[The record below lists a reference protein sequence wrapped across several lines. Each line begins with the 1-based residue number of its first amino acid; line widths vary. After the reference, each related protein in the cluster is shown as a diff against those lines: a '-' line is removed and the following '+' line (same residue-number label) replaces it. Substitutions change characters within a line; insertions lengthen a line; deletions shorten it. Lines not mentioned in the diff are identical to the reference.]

1 MIIRFLPLLVLL
13 PALSNA
19 QSTSSSSNLTRES
32 HTVVRNRRSNFPCG
46 HSFVPCANELGEAE
60 SEDEEPADS
69 SKQNITGMLEPLKEF
84 VDKEALQFLAVR
96 VKNEM
101 DKLFNE
107 TERAAFDDFRGTDF
121 LFSTLAWNELRSI
134 DRYAKDM
141 SYSALVSIGTTEK
154 LQQKGMSTDM
164 ISNILPLMA
173 VNETVIKKICP
184 LNVIADCI
192 PGKYRTYSGH
202 CNNVQH
208 PLRGAT
214 YEPMQRLIPPA
225 YSDGVSK
232 PRVAKSEKPLTSA
245 RQISRTVF
253 ANTANFHRYCTLM
266 LAHWAEFV
274 YADLVHIGSTR
285 LFKENQSLPLPCCA
299 VDHPECL
306 PILTDPDDQPYN
318 ARGQCISYSRSFV
331 APRDGCNLG
340 TREQANIATSFLDA
354 SHLYGSTAD
363 QARRFRTFRNGQLL
377 HAPQS
382 QRRELLPPKEFTSAN
397 GCASTASNRPCFD
410 TPGYDMNTNPSVLN
424 EYAAA
429 VGLFFFTL
437 LPDTIT
443 QVSDHGLYTG
453 TRQLSHF
460 FNEPTMLYIHDKI
473 ESILRHMIREPII
486 QPGLQMSIEFR
497 EHFLRG
503 PDQYGIDLAAL
514 IIQQGRDHV
523 ARSEPKRR
531 LPITQET
538 LEKALRTGAEQ
549 YRRLQEAERK
559 RLVGQAVG
567 DRGQQSAVFAHAS
580 LMAPKKESLDRFDT
594 PRTTAK
600 NGRPLPSARTVS
612 VALHDDN
619 EAEDVH
625 FSHML
630 MQMGQI
636 LDHDFTHSPL
646 ARGPGNAVL
655 NCKFC
660 LVDERVI
667 PLSKTKRITPC
678 ITCTCTAD
686 GTECHSMTIE
696 NCDDLLTSYTEEEI
710 KRDTVCLIQCSR
722 ILNKNTKA
730 KS

>member
-1 MIIRFLPLLVLL
+1 MILRFFPILALL
-13 PALSNA
+13 PALCDA
-19 QSTSSSSNLTRES
+19 QSPSSSSNLTRET
-32 HTVVRNRRSNFPCG
+32 HAVVRNRRSNFPCG
-46 HSFVPCANELGEAE
+46 HSFVPCTNELGEAE
-60 SEDEEPADS
+60 VDDEEAADS

-285 LFKENQSLPLPCCA
+285 LFKDNQSLPLPCCA

-354 SHLYGSTAD
+354 SHLYGSTAE

-382 QRRELLPPKEFTSAN
+382 QRRELLPPKEFTTAN

-410 TPGYDMNTNPSVLN
+410 TPGYDMTTNPSVLN

-497 EHFLRG
+497 EHFLRAG
-503 PDQYGIDLAAL
+503 PRSWPERLH
-514 IIQQGRDHV
+514 RV
-523 ARSEPKRR
+523 ARS
-531 LPITQET
+531 
-538 LEKALRTGAEQ
+538 

-580 LMAPKKESLDRFDT
+580 LMAPKKESLDRAQAAGILRETTRVLLRGRCDSYKTLSIHCFPITIDANDPHFPANHSDGS
-594 PRTTAK
+594 PRCIPFA
-600 NGRPLPSARTVS
+600 
-612 VALHDDN
+612 
-619 EAEDVH
+619 
-625 FSHML
+625 
-630 MQMGQI
+630 Q
-636 LDHDFTHSPL
+636 
-646 ARGPGNAVL
+646 
-655 NCKFC
+655 FC

-696 NCDDLLTSYTEEEI
+696 NCEDLLTSYTEEEI

-722 ILNKNTKA
+722 ILNKNTKT
-730 KS
+730 KP